1 MFEFSNNRHLLGIF
15 AIPLLFLASPVAS
28 QEKSAPG
35 AQCPSGFSLSHPD
48 GKYSS
53 HYEVEGLAKKMYTV
67 ADFEEHLQYLQK
79 TLEYA
84 KARAASNSGV
94 SITHRNSF
102 RPDDISGDLH
112 GCKLRRDYG
121 NACGDYVYIIPRRDR
136 PMADSI
142 SPRIETYLCHQRAGW
157 PTAIDSKSTAA
168 PKKAPAENP
177 GASGNKSPPPEPSGG
192 YESGDGKTLPDSRF
206 VPLDP
211 ERNHEGKPCSY
222 FTKPAVTND
231 GGRLNY
237 YGDGAFVVYGKW
249 MYKCSF
255 GRWESAGLTRLWAKD
270 DVERLRAE
278 KQEKIRWQHDKRFF
292 EEE

>member
-1 MFEFSNNRHLLGIF
+1 MFECSKNKHLLGFF

-28 QEKSAPG
+28 QDKSTPG
-35 AQCPSGFSLSHPD
+35 AQCPSGFSLAYSN
-48 GKYSS
+48 GKDFS
-53 HYEVEGLAKKMYTV
+53 HYEVEGLTKKMYTV
-67 ADFEEHLQYLQK
+67 ADFEEHLQRLQK
-79 TLEYA
+79 ILESA
-84 KARAASNSGV
+84 KAGAAQDGV
-94 SITHRNSF
+94 SISYRNSL
-102 RPDDISGDLH
+102 RVDDKSGDLH
-112 GCKLRRDYG
+112 GCKLRKDHGY
-121 NACGDYVYIIPRRDR
+121 NSCDVYKYILPARGR
-136 PMADSI
+136 PMEDSI
-142 SPRIETYLCHQRAGW
+142 TPRIETYLCHQRAGW
-157 PTAIDSKSTAA
+157 PTAVDST
-168 PKKAPAENP
+168 PKKPENAAAKNP
-177 GASGNKSPPPEPSGG
+177 STPEKRPPPPEPSGG
-192 YESGDGKTLPDSRF
+192 YESGDGKTLPNASF

-211 ERNHEGKPCSY
+211 DKNHEGRPCSF